1 MPTELFQSNLGN
13 CQRGFF
19 FFQHNH
25 LSFQEGALGTTLQR
39 LMKSLKLVSPG
50 EDRESN
56 RNMFYAVL
64 IATLIT
70 SVKMNG
76 GIAVTLSICRSYRS
90 IHLDGYPAGE
100 TRFCSSPMWFVLPHT
115 LWKNTHDG
123 YGHKAMLSG
132 NKVPSISVIY
142 FIWMRFSDPFSGT
155 CVSEANEF
163 MNRW

>member
-1 MPTELFQSNLGN
+1 MEAMICFFPHGHECQQRRFQVGESASSSHNPEISRWSGLVRTRMPTELFHSNSEN

-25 LSFQEGALGTTLQR
+25 LSFQEGALCTTPQR
-39 LMKSLKLVSPG
+39 LIKSLKLVSLG

-56 RNMFYAVL
+56 RNMSYAVL

-70 SVKMNG
+70 SVKVNG

-100 TRFCSSPMWFVLPHT
+100 THFCSPPMWFIPPHT
-115 LWKNTHDG
+115 L
-123 YGHKAMLSG
+123 
-132 NKVPSISVIY
+132 
-142 FIWMRFSDPFSGT
+142 
-155 CVSEANEF
+155 
-163 MNRW
+163 